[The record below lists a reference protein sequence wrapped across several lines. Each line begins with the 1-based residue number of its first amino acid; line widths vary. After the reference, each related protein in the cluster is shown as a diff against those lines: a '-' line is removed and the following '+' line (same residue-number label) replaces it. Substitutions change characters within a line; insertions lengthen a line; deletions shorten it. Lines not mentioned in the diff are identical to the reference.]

1 MGEIRVSKG
10 RVTRLQIGA
19 FGLPSIPI
27 SALGLPIVVYLPPF
41 YGHDMGLSLTVVG
54 TVFMVAR
61 FWDVITDPVLGMVS
75 DRFPSRWGRRRHWIV
90 ISAPL
95 LILSAYML
103 FMPTPPVTWMYLAG
117 WMFFLYIGWTLITI
131 SHMSWGAELSAD
143 YDERSTIQ
151 GVREFLLI
159 FGMFTVLAL
168 PAVIEHVSDAAAA
181 GPAKIA
187 AMGWFIIVLLPITIG
202 LAVWLTPEF
211 PSAPHQQ
218 IPWKRAWAIIAKNR
232 LLQRV
237 LAADLL
243 VNIAPAITGSL
254 YIFFASYV
262 MELPKAAS
270 LLLLVYFVAGFIGI
284 PAWIRLSHM
293 AGKHK
298 TLAIAMVYGAVTLPL
313 VVFFPRGEFWWLF
326 IGNSLYG
333 VAYGAGSF
341 LLRSIMADV
350 IDTDYL
356 ETGQRRTG
364 LYYSLLSMTA
374 KVGAALAVGIT
385 YPLLDLI
392 EFKPGGANSPETLN
406 QFMAMYV
413 TLPAIV
419 MLAAAVVMW
428 RFPLDRAAQEDL
440 RRRIEQ
446 RDGHHASHDAAD
458 AAAAVTQVGTA
469 GGIVDRPAE

>member
-1 MGEIRVSKG
+1 MNKR

-41 YGHDMGLSLTVVG
+41 YGHDMGLSLSVVG
-54 TVFMVAR
+54 TVFMLAR
-61 FWDVITDPVLGMVS
+61 FWDVFTDPVLGMVS

-90 ISAPL
+90 LSAP
-95 LILSAYML
+95 ILVVSAYML
-103 FMPTPPVTWMYLAG
+103 FMPSPPVTWMYLAG
-117 WMFFLYIGWTLITI
+117 WMFILYIGWTLITI
-131 SHMSWGAELSAD
+131 SHMSWGAELSED
-143 YDERSTIQ
+143 YNERSTIQ
-151 GVREFLLI
+151 GMREFLLI

-168 PAVIEHVSDAAAA
+168 PAVIEQVSDAAAA

-187 AMGWFIIVLLPITIG
+187 AMGWFIIILLPITIA

-211 PSAPHQQ
+211 PSKAHQQ

-237 LAADLL
+237 LLADLL

-262 MELPKAAS
+262 MQLPKSAS
-270 LLLLVYFVAGFIGI
+270 LLLLVYFIAGFVGI
-284 PAWIRLSHM
+284 PAWIRMSHW

-326 IGNSLYG
+326 LGNSLYG

-385 YPLLDLI
+385 YPLLDFI
-392 EFKPGGANSPETLN
+392 QFTPGGENTPETLN

-413 TLPAIV
+413 TLPSIV
-419 MLAAAVVMW
+419 MLTAAIVMW
-428 RFPLDRAAQEDL
+428 RFPLDRTAQEAL
-440 RRRIEQ
+440 RRQIEE
-446 RDGHHASHDAAD
+446 RDGVHAPHNASD
-458 AAAAVTQVGTA
+458 AAAAVTQVGTSS
-469 GGIVDRPAE
+469 GIADQPAE

>member
-1 MGEIRVSKG
+1 MTYRHETGSFSF
-10 RVTRLQIGA
+10 TRQ
-19 FGLPSIPI
+19 
-27 SALGLPIVVYLPPF
+27 
-41 YGHDMGLSLTVVG
+41 
-54 TVFMVAR
+54 
-61 FWDVITDPVLGMVS
+61 GM
-75 DRFPSRWGRRRHWIV
+75 
-90 ISAPL
+90 
-95 LILSAYML
+95 
-103 FMPTPPVTWMYLAG
+103 
-117 WMFFLYIGWTLITI
+117 
-131 SHMSWGAELSAD
+131 
-143 YDERSTIQ
+143 
-151 GVREFLLI
+151 REFLLI

-168 PAVIEHVSDAAAA
+168 PAIIEQVSDAAAA

-187 AMGWFIIVLLPITIG
+187 AMGWFIIILLPITIG

-211 PSAPHQQ
+211 PSKAHQQ

-237 LAADLL
+237 LLADLL

-262 MELPKAAS
+262 MQLPKSAS
-270 LLLLVYFVAGFIGI
+270 LLLLIYFIAGFVGI
-284 PAWIRLSHM
+284 PAWIRMSHW

-326 IGNSLYG
+326 LGNSLYG

-392 EFKPGGANSPETLN
+392 QFTPGGENTPETLN
-406 QFMAMYV
+406 LFMAMYV

-419 MLAAAVVMW
+419 MLASAAVMW
-428 RFPLDRAAQEDL
+428 SFPLDREAQLEL
-440 RRRIEQ
+440 RRKIEE
-446 RDGHHASHDAAD
+446 RDGAHAPHDASD
-458 AAAAVTQVGTA
+458 AAAAVTQVGTSS
-469 GGIVDRPAE
+469 GIADQPAE

>member
-1 MGEIRVSKG
+1 MGERVEK
-10 RVTRLQIGA
+10 RKITRWQIGA

-41 YGHDMGLSLTVVG
+41 YAHDMGLSLTVVG
-54 TVFMVAR
+54 TVFMMAR
-61 FWDVITDPVLGMVS
+61 FWDVITDPILGMVS

-95 LILSAYML
+95 LLISSYML
-103 FMPTPPVTWMYLAG
+103 FMPTPPVTWVYLAG

-151 GVREFLLI
+151 GMREFLLI

-168 PAVIEHVSDAAAA
+168 PAAIEHMSNGA
-181 GPAKIA
+181 GGPEKVA

-202 LAVWLTPEF
+202 LAVWFAPEF

-218 IPWKRAWAIIAKNR
+218 IPWRRAWGIIARNR

-237 LAADLL
+237 LVADLL

-254 YIFFASYV
+254 YIFFAAHV
-262 MELPKAAS
+262 MGLPKSAS
-270 LLLLVYFVAGFIGI
+270 LLLLIYFIAGFVGI
-284 PAWIRLSHM
+284 PMWIRMSHM

-298 TLAIAMVYGAVTLPL
+298 TLAIAMIYGAVTLPL

-326 IGNSLYG
+326 VGNSLYG

-385 YPLLDLI
+385 YPLLDFI
-392 EFKPGGANSPETLN
+392 QFTPGGENTPETLN

-419 MLAAAVVMW
+419 MLAAAVAMW
-428 RFPLDRAAQEDL
+428 RFPLDRAAQLDL
-440 RRRIEQ
+440 RRCIEE
-446 RDGHHASHDAAD
+446 RDGKHRSHEASD
-458 AAAAVTQVGTA
+458 AAAAVAAVGTA
-469 GGIVDRPAE
+469 GGIVDQPGD

>member
-1 MGEIRVSKG
+1 VNQR
-10 RVTRLQIGA
+10 RVTRLQLGA

-41 YGHDMGLSLTVVG
+41 YGHDMGLSLSVVG
-54 TVFMVAR
+54 TVFMLAR
-61 FWDVITDPVLGMVS
+61 FWDVFTDPVLGMVS

-90 ISAPL
+90 LSAPI
-95 LILSAYML
+95 LIGAAYML
-103 FMPTPPVTWMYLAG
+103 FMPSPPVTWMYLAG
-117 WMFFLYIGWTLITI
+117 WMFILYIGWTLITI
-131 SHMSWGAELSAD
+131 SHMSWGAELSED

-168 PAVIEHVSDAAAA
+168 PAIIEQVSDAAAA

-187 AMGWFIIVLLPITIG
+187 AMGWFIIILLPITIG

-211 PSAPHQQ
+211 PSKAHQQ

-237 LAADLL
+237 LVADLL

-262 MELPKAAS
+262 MELPKSAS
-270 LLLLVYFVAGFIGI
+270 LLLLVYFIAGFVGI
-284 PAWIRLSHM
+284 PAWIRMSHW

-326 IGNSLYG
+326 VGNSLYG

-350 IDTDYL
+350 IDIDYL

-392 EFKPGGANSPETLN
+392 EFTPAGTNTPETLDL
-406 QFMAMYV
+406 FMAMYV

-419 MLAAAVVMW
+419 MLASAAVMW
-428 RFPLDRAAQEDL
+428 TFPLDREAQLDL
-440 RRRIEQ
+440 RKKIQE
-446 RDGHHASHDAAD
+446 RDGVHTSHDASD
-458 AAAAVTQVGTA
+458 AAAAVTQVGTSS
-469 GGIVDRPAE
+469 GIADRPAE

>member
-1 MGEIRVSKG
+1 MNQR

-54 TVFMVAR
+54 TVFMMAR
-61 FWDVITDPVLGMVS
+61 FWDVFTDPVLGMLS
-75 DRFPSRWGRRRHWIV
+75 DRYPTRWGRRRHWIV
-90 ISAPL
+90 MSAP
-95 LILSAYML
+95 ILMVSAYML
-103 FMPTPPVTWMYLAG
+103 FMPTPPVTWVYLAG

-143 YDERSTIQ
+143 YNERSTIQ

-168 PAVIEHVSDAAAA
+168 PAVIENVSEA
-181 GPAKIA
+181 GAGGAEKVA

-211 PSAPHQQ
+211 PSTQHQQ

-254 YIFFASYV
+254 YIFFAAYV
-262 MELPKAAS
+262 MELPKSAS
-270 LLLLVYFVAGFIGI
+270 LLLLVYFIAGFVGI
-284 PAWIRLSHM
+284 PGWIRLSHM

-392 EFKPGGANSPETLN
+392 KFTPGGENTPETLN
-406 QFMAMYV
+406 LFMAMYV

-419 MLAAAVVMW
+419 MLAAAAVMW
-428 RFPLDRAAQEDL
+428 RFPLDRKAQLDL
-440 RRRIEQ
+440 RRKIEE
-446 RDGHHASHDAAD
+446 RDGVHAPHNASD
-458 AAAAVTQVGTA
+458 AAAAVAQVGSA
-469 GGIVDRPAE
+469 GGIADQPAD

>member
-1 MGEIRVSKG
+1 MNQR

-54 TVFMVAR
+54 TVFMMAR
-61 FWDVITDPVLGMVS
+61 FWDVFTDPVLGMLS
-75 DRFPSRWGRRRHWIV
+75 DRYPTRWGRRRHWIV
-90 ISAPL
+90 ISAPI
-95 LILSAYML
+95 LIISAYML
-103 FMPTPPVTWMYLAG
+103 FMPSPPVTWVYLAG

-168 PAVIEHVSDAAAA
+168 PAVIENVSEA
-181 GPAKIA
+181 GAGGAEKVA
-187 AMGWFIIVLLPITIG
+187 AMGWFIIVLLPVTIG

-262 MELPKAAS
+262 MELPKSAS
-270 LLLLVYFVAGFIGI
+270 LLLLVYFIAGFVGI
-284 PAWIRLSHM
+284 PGWIRLSHM

-392 EFKPGGANSPETLN
+392 EFTPGGDNTPETLN
-406 QFMAMYV
+406 LFMAMYV

-428 RFPLDRAAQEDL
+428 RFPLDRKAQLDL
-440 RRRIEQ
+440 RRKIEE
-446 RDGHHASHDAAD
+446 RDGAHASHNASD
-458 AAAAVTQVGTA
+458 AAAAVAQVGSA
-469 GGIVDRPAE
+469 GGIADQPAD

>member
-1 MGEIRVSKG
+1 MEKRKI
-10 RVTRLQIGA
+10 TRWQIGA

-41 YGHDMGLSLTVVG
+41 YAHDMGLSLTVVG
-54 TVFMVAR
+54 TVFMMAR
-61 FWDVITDPVLGMVS
+61 FWDVITDPILGMVS

-95 LILSAYML
+95 LLISSYML
-103 FMPTPPVTWMYLAG
+103 FMPTPPVTWVYLAG

-151 GVREFLLI
+151 GMREFLLI

-168 PAVIEHVSDAAAA
+168 PAVIEYTSNGA
-181 GPAKIA
+181 GGPEKVA

-202 LAVWLTPEF
+202 LAVWIAPEF

-218 IPWKRAWAIIAKNR
+218 IPWRRAWSIIARNR

-237 LAADLL
+237 LVADLL

-254 YIFFASYV
+254 YIFFASHV
-262 MELPKAAS
+262 MGLPKSAS
-270 LLLLVYFVAGFIGI
+270 LLLLVYFIAGFVGI
-284 PAWIRLSHM
+284 PMWIRMSHM

-313 VVFFPRGEFWWLF
+313 VIFFPRGEFWWLF

-385 YPLLDLI
+385 YPLLDFI
-392 EFKPGGANSPETLN
+392 QFTPGGQNTPQTLN
-406 QFMAMYV
+406 EFMAMYV
-413 TLPAIV
+413 TLPAIA
-419 MLAAAVVMW
+419 MLAAAAVMW
-428 RFPLDRAAQEDL
+428 RFPLDRAAQSDL
-440 RRRIEQ
+440 RRRIEE
-446 RDGHHASHDAAD
+446 RDGKHAPHEASD
-458 AAAAVTQVGTA
+458 AAAAIAGVGTA
-469 GGIVDRPAE
+469 GTIVDQPGD

>member
-1 MGEIRVSKG
+1 MEKHK
-10 RVTRLQIGA
+10 VTRWQIAA

-41 YGHDMGLSLTVVG
+41 YAHDMGLSLTVVG
-54 TVFMVAR
+54 TVFMMAR

-95 LILSAYML
+95 LLISAYML
-103 FMPTPPVTWMYLAG
+103 FMPTPPVTWVYLAG

-151 GVREFLLI
+151 GMREFLLI

-168 PAVIEHVSDAAAA
+168 PAIIESVSEA
-181 GPAKIA
+181 GAGGAEKVA
-187 AMGWFIIVLLPITIG
+187 AMGWFIIILLPITIG
-202 LAVWLTPEF
+202 LAVWVTPEF

-218 IPWKRAWAIIAKNR
+218 IPWKRAWGMIMRNR

-237 LAADLL
+237 LVADLL

-254 YIFFASYV
+254 YIFFASHV
-262 MELPKAAS
+262 MGLPKSAS
-270 LLLLVYFVAGFIGI
+270 LLLLIYFIAGFVGI
-284 PAWIRLSHM
+284 PAWIRMSHI

-326 IGNSLYG
+326 VGNSLYG

-392 EFKPGGANSPETLN
+392 QFTPGGENSPETLN
-406 QFMAMYV
+406 QFMALYV
-413 TLPAIV
+413 AMPALV
-419 MLAAAVVMW
+419 MLAAAFVMW
-428 RFPLDRAAQEDL
+428 RFPLDRAAQLAL
-440 RRRIEQ
+440 RRKIEE
-446 RDGHHASHDAAD
+446 RDGKHRAHEASD
-458 AAAAVTQVGTA
+458 AAAAVAAVGTA
-469 GGIVDRPAE
+469 GGVIDPSGD

>member
-1 MGEIRVSKG
+1 MNQR

-41 YGHDMGLSLTVVG
+41 YSHDMGLSLSVVG
-54 TVFMVAR
+54 TVFMLAR
-61 FWDVITDPVLGMVS
+61 FWDVFTDPVLGMLS
-75 DRFPSRWGRRRHWIV
+75 DRYPTRWGRRRHWIV
-90 ISAPL
+90 IAAPI
-95 LILSAYML
+95 LIGSAYML
-103 FMPTPPVTWMYLAG
+103 FMPSPPVTWLYLAG
-117 WMFFLYIGWTLITI
+117 WMFILYIGWTLITI
-131 SHMSWGAELSAD
+131 SHMSWGAELSED

-151 GVREFLLI
+151 GMREFLLI

-168 PAVIEHVSDAAAA
+168 PAIIEQVSDTAAA

-211 PSAPHQQ
+211 PSKAHQQ
-218 IPWKRAWAIIAKNR
+218 IPWKRAWAIIVRNR

-262 MELPKAAS
+262 MELPKSAS
-270 LLLLVYFVAGFIGI
+270 LLLLVYFIAGFVGI
-284 PAWIRLSHM
+284 PGWIRLSHM

-350 IDTDYL
+350 IDMDYM

-392 EFKPGGANSPETLN
+392 EFTPGGENTAETLN
-406 QFMAMYV
+406 LFMAMYV

-428 RFPLDRAAQEDL
+428 RFPLDRKAQFDL
-440 RRRIEQ
+440 RRKIAE
-446 RDGHHASHDAAD
+446 RDGAHASHNASD
-458 AAAAVTQVGTA
+458 AAAAIAQVGSA
-469 GGIVDRPAE
+469 GGIADQPAD

>member
-1 MGEIRVSKG
+1 MNQR

-41 YGHDMGLSLTVVG
+41 YSHDMGLSLSVVG
-54 TVFMVAR
+54 TVFMLAR
-61 FWDVITDPVLGMVS
+61 FWDVFTDPVLGMVS

-90 ISAPL
+90 LSAPI
-95 LILSAYML
+95 LIGSAYML
-103 FMPTPPVTWMYLAG
+103 FMPSPPVTWMYLAG
-117 WMFFLYIGWTLITI
+117 WMFILYIGWTLITI
-131 SHMSWGAELSAD
+131 SHMSWGAELSED

-151 GVREFLLI
+151 GMREFLLI

-168 PAVIEHVSDAAAA
+168 PAIIEQVSDAAAA

-187 AMGWFIIVLLPITIG
+187 AMGWFIIILLPITIG

-211 PSAPHQQ
+211 PSQSHQQ

-262 MELPKAAS
+262 MELPKSAS
-270 LLLLVYFVAGFIGI
+270 LLLLVYFIAGFVGI
-284 PAWIRLSHM
+284 PGWIRLSHM

-392 EFKPGGANSPETLN
+392 EFTPGGENTPETLN
-406 QFMAMYV
+406 LFMAMYV

-419 MLAAAVVMW
+419 MLAAAIVMW
-428 RFPLDRAAQEDL
+428 RFPLDRKAQLDL
-440 RRRIEQ
+440 RRKIEE
-446 RDGHHASHDAAD
+446 RDGVHAPHNASD
-458 AAAAVTQVGTA
+458 AAAAIAQVGSA
-469 GGIVDRPAE
+469 GGIADQPAD

>member
-1 MGEIRVSKG
+1 MNQR

-41 YGHDMGLSLTVVG
+41 YSHDMGLSLSVVG
-54 TVFMVAR
+54 TVFMLAR
-61 FWDVITDPVLGMVS
+61 FWDVFTDPVLGMVS

-90 ISAPL
+90 LSAPI
-95 LILSAYML
+95 LIGSAYML
-103 FMPTPPVTWMYLAG
+103 FMPSPPVTWMYLAG
-117 WMFFLYIGWTLITI
+117 WMFILYIGWTLITI
-131 SHMSWGAELSAD
+131 SHMSWGAELSED

-151 GVREFLLI
+151 GMREFLLI

-168 PAVIEHVSDAAAA
+168 PAIIEQVSDAAAA

-187 AMGWFIIVLLPITIG
+187 AMGWFIIILLPITIG

-211 PSAPHQQ
+211 PSKAHQQ

-262 MELPKAAS
+262 MELPKSAS
-270 LLLLVYFVAGFIGI
+270 LLLLVYFIAGFVGI
-284 PAWIRLSHM
+284 PGWIRLSHM

-326 IGNSLYG
+326 ICNSLYG

-392 EFKPGGANSPETLN
+392 EFTPGGENTPETLN
-406 QFMAMYV
+406 LFMAMYV

-419 MLAAAVVMW
+419 MLAAAIVMW
-428 RFPLDRAAQEDL
+428 RFPLDRKAQLDL
-440 RRRIEQ
+440 RRKIEE
-446 RDGHHASHDAAD
+446 RDGVHAPHNASD
-458 AAAAVTQVGTA
+458 AAAAIAQVGSA
-469 GGIVDRPAE
+469 GGIADQPAD